1 MASFIDEN
9 TQFVDTNGKPLV
21 DGSLYVGE
29 NSFDPILNPITI
41 YSDRELTI
49 VLANPQTLDSSGRS
63 TNKIWIP
70 GRYSFRVDDEND
82 VQKLIDLDAGASA
95 ESGVTSLSEIQGTND
110 ITAEASTA
118 TYDRGRTR
126 AP

>member
-82 VQKLIDLDAGASA
+82 VQKLIDLDAG
-95 ESGVTSLSEIQGTND
+95 
-110 ITAEASTA
+110 
-118 TYDRGRTR
+118 
-126 AP
+126 